1 MDDENGTP
9 VPASVV
15 ISPAAEPADVATVDR
30 TPVGEAS
37 SKAEPESNVL
47 GFIVGIFLPVL
58 VLLIL
63 TNTSLL
69 SAGAWEFNRRVEVA
83 IYSDDD
89 GIFRFDADP
98 KVSHGM
104 EESVHIIFLDPAYTG
119 GAMAYRPEIYIGVTW
134 QYEREPYNEH
144 CEVESANTVCM
155 YHLKGDGNGDFEFTK
170 LGEYDQVN
178 HTAEFVLSGE
188 ANESI
193 GLRIDY
199 YDHGAAQH
207 YYEVEQPRNQT
218 IVSVLLG
225 AAFIGVLVYS
235 AVKKDGSLLGGVGI
249 SVVVIVGLAVLA
261 FVSALLEALQ
271 G

>member
-9 VPASVV
+9 VPASFV

-98 KVSHGM
+98 KVSHGV
-104 EESVHIIFLDPAYTG
+104 EESVYIIFLDSVNSYF
-119 GAMAYRPEIYIGVTW
+119 AYRPEIHIGATRE
-134 QYEREPYNEH
+134 YEREPYNEH
-144 CEVESANTVCM
+144 CEVESVNNVCM
-155 YHLKGDGNGDFEFTK
+155 YHLKQDGNGDFEFTK

-218 IVSVLLG
+218 IVSVLLV

-235 AVKKDGSLLGGVGI
+235 AVKNDGSLLWGVGI
-249 SVVVIVGLAVLA
+249 SVMVIVGLAVLA
-261 FVSALLEALQ
+261 FVSALLEALP